1 MNGHKSFL
9 VLQFMAMSFFW
20 TCNAQPRKEANNKEA
35 RIEIAES
42 NSKYF
47 QALLTGDSSLFVNLY
62 TDDCWIMPADAP
74 TLCGIDASL
83 DFFKMIYHE
92 SGVGNGRLTTT
103 EIYGDGE
110 GFVTE
115 TGLFQFVDSNNKIVK
130 NGTFI
135 TLWKKTKNGWKMF
148 RNSFSR

>member
-1 MNGHKSFL
+1 
-9 VLQFMAMSFFW
+9 MAMSFFC
-20 TCNAQPRKEANNKEA
+20 TCNAQPRKEANNKQA

-47 QALLTGDSSLFVNLY
+47 QALLTGDSASFVNLY
-62 TDDCWIMPADAP
+62 TADCWIMPSDAP
-74 TLCGIDASL
+74 TLCGIDAPL

-92 SGVGNGRLTTT
+92 LVVRKGKLTTT

-115 TGLFQFVDSNNKIVK
+115 TGLFQFVDSNDKIVK

-135 TLWKKTKNGWKMF
+135 TLWKKTKHGWRIF
-148 RNSFSR
+148 RNSFSQ